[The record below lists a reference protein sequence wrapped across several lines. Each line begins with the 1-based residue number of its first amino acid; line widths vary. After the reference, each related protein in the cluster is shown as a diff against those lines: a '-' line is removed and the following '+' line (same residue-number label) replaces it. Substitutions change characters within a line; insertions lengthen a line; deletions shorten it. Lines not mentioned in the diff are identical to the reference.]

1 MIRVSRVF
9 DAKPGKL
16 SELMELG
23 NAVKIYLASQ
33 GVTASIFTEPY
44 GNSGRLHW
52 HVDYDDAKTAHEST
66 TDAFSNQRVQ
76 EMRARIET
84 LTEGHEEV
92 SFLFEEE

>member
-1 MIRVSRVF
+1 MIRIARVYN
-9 DAKPGKL
+9 AKPGKM
-16 SELMELG
+16 SELREAA
-23 NAVKIYLASQ
+23 NDVRIYIDSQ

-52 HVDYDDAKTAHEST
+52 HVDFEDAKAAHDVTSG
-66 TDAFSNQRVQ
+66 AASNPRVQ

-84 LTEGHEEV
+84 LTESHPEV

>member
-1 MIRVSRVF
+1 MIRVSRIV

-23 NAVKIYLASQ
+23 KALKIYMDSQ

-52 HVDYDDAKTAHEST
+52 HVDFEDAKAAHDVTSG
-66 TDAFSNQRVQ
+66 AASNPRV
-76 EMRARIET
+76 
-84 LTEGHEEV
+84 
-92 SFLFEEE
+92 